1 MRHFDWTHIH
11 IKHRL
16 HFLIAIK
23 AYFMSAVEPATA
35 LPGTVANP
43 HLARQLTPL
52 LTLACGVIALNLA
65 ATQPLVEVIAHAL
78 GLGLAAAGLITT
90 ATLFGYGAGMVF
102 LVPLTDLVE
111 NRRLVLQVLALDVVA
126 LAASAWAPH
135 AVVYLAAAFA
145 VGVATSSIQMLVP
158 LVASLAPEAER
169 GRVVGNVMSGVM
181 VGILLSRPLA
191 TLIAEAFGWRAVFV
205 AFAVAIAAIALVLW
219 RALPTLKPL
228 HRLRYGA
235 LVRSLWPLV
244 RGERVLQRH
253 ALSAILTFSAF
264 NVFWTIVALRLAQPP
279 FGLGAQGI
287 AAFAMAG
294 VGGSVIAPIAGRLGD
309 RGLTRPANVGMH
321 LLAVAAMGFAWIA
334 GGLAPV
340 AGLALMVVASLL
352 LDVGTIG
359 DQTLGR
365 RAINLV
371 RPEARGRLN
380 GLFTGAFFVGG
391 AAASSLAG
399 VAWALGGWA
408 WTCALGTAFGLGALA
423 VSLSAYRRG
432 ASG

>member
-1 MRHFDWTHIH
+1 
-11 IKHRL
+11 
-16 HFLIAIK
+16 
-23 AYFMSAVEPATA
+23 MSVDPATI
-35 LPGTVANP
+35 PCPTRVAGNP
-43 HLARQLTPL
+43 TARQLTPL

-65 ATQPLVEVIAHAL
+65 AAQPLVEVIAHAL
-78 GLGLAAAGLITT
+78 GLGLAAAGLVTT

-111 NRRLVLQVLALDVVA
+111 NRRLVLRMLALDILA
-126 LAASAWAPH
+126 LVASAWAPN
-135 AVVYLAAAFA
+135 AAVYLVAAFA
-145 VGVATSSIQMLVP
+145 VGAATSSIQMLVP

-191 TLIAEAFGWRAVFV
+191 TLIAEAFGWRGVFV
-205 AFAVAIAAIALVLW
+205 AFAIAVAAVALPLW
-219 RALPTLKPL
+219 RALPTLQPA
-228 HRLRYGA
+228 HRLRYA
-235 LVRSLWPLV
+235 TLVRSLWPLV

-253 ALSAILTFSAF
+253 ALSATLAFGAF

-279 FGLGAQGI
+279 FALAAQGI

-309 RGLTRPANVGMH
+309 RGLTRPANVTMH
-321 LLAVAAMGFAWIA
+321 LMIVAALALAWIA
-334 GGLAPV
+334 GRQAPV
-340 AGLALMVVASLL
+340 AGLALMVAASLL
-352 LDVGTIG
+352 LDVGTVG

-380 GLFTGAFFVGG
+380 GLFTGTFFVGG

-399 VAWALGGWA
+399 VAWAVGGWGL
-408 WTCALGTAFGLGALA
+408 TCALGAAFGIGALA
-423 VSLSAYRRG
+423 VSLSAYRRNAG
-432 ASG
+432 P

>member
-1 MRHFDWTHIH
+1 
-11 IKHRL
+11 
-16 HFLIAIK
+16 
-23 AYFMSAVEPATA
+23 MSAVDSATVR
-35 LPGTVANP
+35 GTTR
-43 HLARQLTPL
+43 LARTPTARELTPL

-65 ATQPLVEVIAHAL
+65 ATQPLVGVIADAL
-78 GLGLAAAGLITT
+78 GLGLAAAGLVTT
-90 ATLFGYGAGMVF
+90 ATLLGYGAGMIF

-111 NRRLVLQVLALDVVA
+111 NRRLVLWMLALDMAA
-126 LAASAWAPH
+126 LAASAWAPGV
-135 AVVYLAAAFA
+135 AIYLLAAFM
-145 VGVATSSIQMLVP
+145 VGAATSSIQMLVP

-191 TLIAEAFGWRAVFV
+191 SLIAQAFGWRAVFILFG
-205 AFAVAIAAIALVLW
+205 AAIAAITLLLW
-219 RALPTLKPL
+219 RALPTLQPL
-228 HRLRYGA
+228 HRLRYAA

-253 ALSAILTFSAF
+253 ALSAILIFGAF

-279 FGLGAQGI
+279 FGLGAHGI

-294 VGGSVIAPIAGRLGD
+294 VGGSVIAPVAGRLGD
-309 RGLTRPANVGMH
+309 RGLTRPANVVMH
-321 LLAVAAMGFAWIA
+321 LLVVAAFALAGLA
-334 GGLAPV
+334 GGLAPLAGTAVMV
-340 AGLALMVVASLL
+340 AASLL

-380 GLFTGAFFVGG
+380 GLFTGGFFVGG

-399 VAWALGGWA
+399 VAWAFGGWA
-408 WTCALGTAFGLGALA
+408 LTCALGAALGIGGLM
-423 VSLSAYRRG
+423 VSLAAYRHG
-432 ASG
+432 ASR